1 MNTHINGQVS
11 GARRAGTLNA
21 LAVVAA
27 AALFAC
33 GHAQATYA
41 QDWMQWRG
49 PARDGTVPAKN
60 TPASWP
66 ESLKRV
72 WRVEIGEGYSSPV
85 MANGRAFVHSR
96 RDPEE
101 LVTAINLA
109 DGKILWQQKYA
120 APFQKNQ
127 YAVKMAKGPNATPLL
142 AGARLFT
149 LGTTGIVTAWD
160 TATGRRLWNKD
171 FSQTVD
177 TSKLFCGTAAS
188 PLLVGGLVV
197 IQVGSDVHGGQ
208 IMALDPATGEAR
220 WGWRGA
226 GPGYASPVVFNVAG
240 KEQIAT
246 MTNGS
251 VVGLDAKTGGELW
264 SVPFPDDWHENITT
278 PVWTGTHLVVSGTR
292 QGTHAYLLRQQAAG
306 KWQATEDWKN
316 ADVTMYMS
324 SPVYGDGLLYGHS
337 VKRKGQFVALDAKDG
352 TVRWITDGR
361 EGEHASVLLTPR
373 HLIYL
378 TNGADLIVAR
388 RAGQAFEAERR
399 YDVADAE
406 TYAMPVL
413 LGADIYVRD
422 ANSLIRL
429 APAAAR

>member
-1 MNTHINGQVS
+1 MNTQRNDKVS
-11 GARRAGTLNA
+11 RARRTGTLNI
-21 LAVVAA
+21 LIVA
-27 AALFAC
+27 FATLL
-33 GHAQATYA
+33 AQATYA
-41 QDWMQWRG
+41 QEWTQWRG
-49 PARDGTVPAKN
+49 PGRDGIVPAKN

-66 ESLKRV
+66 ESFKRV
-72 WRVEIGEGYSSPV
+72 WRVEVGEGYASPV
-85 MANGRAFVHSR
+85 VANGRAFVHSR

-149 LGTTGIVTAWD
+149 LGTTGVINAWD
-160 TATGRRLWNKD
+160 VATGRRLWSKD
-171 FSQTVD
+171 FSKTVD

-188 PLLVGGLVV
+188 PMLTGGLVV

-208 IMALDPATGEAR
+208 IMALDPAMGDAR
-220 WGWRGA
+220 WEWRGA
-226 GPGYASPVVFNVAG
+226 GPGYASPVAFNVAG
-240 KEQIAT
+240 KEQIVS

-264 SVPFPDDWHENITT
+264 SVPFPNDWHENITT
-278 PVWTGTHLVVSGTR
+278 PVWTGTHLVVSSTQ
-292 QGTHAYLLRQQAAG
+292 QGTHAYTLAQGAGG
-306 KWQATEDWKN
+306 KWQATEAWKN

-324 SPVYGDGLLYGHS
+324 SPVYGDGVLYAHS
-337 VKRKGQFVALDAKDG
+337 VKRKGQFVALDAKTG
-352 TVRWITDGR
+352 TIRWITDGR

-373 HLIYL
+373 HLVYL
-378 TNGADLIVAR
+378 TNGADLIVAP
-388 RAGQAFEAERR
+388 RAAQGFKAERR

-413 LGADIYVRD
+413 LGTDIYVRD
-422 ANSLIRL
+422 ATSLIRL
-429 APAAAR
+429 APATSAGGR

>member
-1 MNTHINGQVS
+1 MNTHINGKVS
-11 GARRAGTLNA
+11 GARRVGTLNV
-21 LAVVAA
+21 LVVALV
-27 AALFAC
+27 ALFAC
-33 GHAQATYA
+33 GLAQATYA
-41 QDWMQWRG
+41 QDWTQWRG

-60 TPASWP
+60 TPATWP
-66 ESLKRV
+66 EALKRV
-72 WRVEIGEGYSSPV
+72 WRVEVGEGYASPV
-85 MANGRAFVHSR
+85 IANGRAFVHSR

-109 DGKILWQQKYA
+109 DGKILWQEKYA

-127 YAVKMAKGPNATPLL
+127 YAVKMAKGPNATPLV
-142 AGARLFT
+142 AGTRLFT
-149 LGTTGIVTAWD
+149 LGTTGVATAWD
-160 TATGRRLWNKD
+160 AATGRRLWSKD
-171 FSQTVD
+171 FSKTVD
-177 TSKLFCGTAAS
+177 TTKLFCGTAAS
-188 PLLVGGLVV
+188 PLLTGGLVV

-208 IMALDPATGEAR
+208 IMALDPATGDAR
-220 WGWRGA
+220 WEWRGA
-226 GPGYASPVVFNVAG
+226 GPGYASPVTFNVAG
-240 KEQIAT
+240 KEQIVT

-292 QGTHAYLLRQQAAG
+292 QGTHAYTLRQAAG
-306 KWQATEDWKN
+306 KWQATEVWKN

-324 SPVYGDGLLYGHS
+324 SPVYGDGMLYGHS
-337 VKRKGQFVALDAKDG
+337 VKRKGQFVALDAKTG
-352 TVRWITDGR
+352 TVRWSTDGR

-378 TNGADLIVAR
+378 TNGADLIIAR
-388 RAGQAFEAERR
+388 RAAQAFEAERR

-413 LGADIYVRD
+413 LGTDIYVRD
-422 ANSLIRL
+422 ATSLIRL
-429 APAAAR
+429 APAASGR